1 MFVIMNFEWDEEKSR
16 VNLKKH
22 GVSFYEAVS
31 IFRDPLSITVT
42 DPMHSETEYRFLD
55 IGISDQGRLL
65 VVSYTERASHIRIIS
80 SRKALPMERKAYEE
94 GN

>member
-1 MFVIMNFEWDEEKSR
+1 MIFEWDEKKSR

-22 GVSFYEAVS
+22 GVSFDEAVS
-31 IFRDPLSITVT
+31 IFRDPLSITVA
-42 DPMHSETEYRFLD
+42 DPTHSETEYRFLD

-65 VVSYTERASHIRIIS
+65 VVSYTERASRISIIS
-80 SRKALPMERKAYEE
+80 SRQALPMERKAYEE

>member
-1 MFVIMNFEWDEEKSR
+1 MCVFLDEKKAR
-16 VNLKKH
+16 VNFKKH
-22 GVSFYEAVS
+22 GVSFDEAVS

-42 DPMHSETEYRFLD
+42 DPTHSETEYRFLD

-65 VVSYTERASHIRIIS
+65 VVSYTERASRIRIIS
-80 SRKALPMERKAYEE
+80 SRQALPMERKVYEE